1 MQEAGGG
8 KSGKGFAGYFNECM
22 TGFEYQAA
30 GHMIAEGMVEEGL
43 AITKAVHERYSPSRR
58 NPYNEIECGD
68 HYSRAMASH
77 GVFVSVCGFEYHGPK
92 GVISFAPR
100 LSPEDFRAPFIAAEG
115 WGTFAQQRKSRM
127 QTQTLQLNHGQ
138 LNLKQLGFVL
148 AAGAQATSVQVTLD
162 GAVLAADFSMAGE
175 RVVIELGDATT
186 IQTGQLL
193 EVQIQV

>member
-1 MQEAGGG
+1 
-8 KSGKGFAGYFNECM
+8 
-22 TGFEYQAA
+22 
-30 GHMIAEGMVEEGL
+30 
-43 AITKAVHERYSPSRR
+43 
-58 NPYNEIECGD
+58 
-68 HYSRAMASH
+68 
-77 GVFVSVCGFEYHGPK
+77 
-92 GVISFAPR
+92 
-100 LSPEDFRAPFIAAEG
+100 
-115 WGTFAQQRKSRM
+115 M

-162 GAVLAADFSMAGE
+162 GAVLAADFSMADE